1 VREQALGL
9 HQNLFNIASDKPANR
24 GPRAIIARAFRR
36 CGSLRRLPVPD
47 AIDFSRIVDSERTV
61 WGVETAGAGPS
72 GRLPLTAEMLLER
85 PSGDVFGL
93 TQNAGM
99 GWDPAELGRP
109 QFLMLGTNGGIRAPD
124 GRPIAL
130 GYHTGHWEIGLLME
144 AAAAELRALESLPF
158 AAYCS
163 DPCDGR
169 TQGTI
174 GMMDSLAYRNDA
186 AQVFRRLI
194 RSLPTRRGVLGVATC
209 DKGLPAMMLALVA
222 MRDLPCVLVPG
233 GVTLPPKDGEDAGK
247 IQSIGARFAHG
258 ELTLDQAAE
267 LGCRACG
274 SPGGGCQ
281 FLGTAA
287 TSQVIGEALGLSLPH
302 SALAPSGQPI
312 WTDMARRSARA
323 LVSLSRRGLTVRDIV
338 TDAAVRNAMIV
349 HAAVGG
355 STNLVL
361 HLPAIAHAAGLRR
374 PTVEDWT
381 DVNRQVPR
389 LADTLPNGPHPTV
402 RAFLAG
408 GVPEVMLHLRRLGL
422 LDETVLTVSGD
433 TLRRVLDWWEGSD
446 RRHALRER
454 LRSADGVDPDD
465 VIMDAKRARSR
476 GLTSTVTFP
485 RGNLAPEGSVI
496 KSTAI
501 DPSVVDAD
509 GVYRKTGPARVFVRE
524 KDAIAAIKNRGA
536 DGLKPGD
543 VLVLICRGPLGAGM
557 EEIYQITAALKH
569 LSWGKHVAVI
579 TDARFSGVST
589 GACIGHVGPEA
600 LAGGPIGKVR
610 DGDTIRIVVDRNRL
624 EGSVDLVGEN
634 GSDIGVDEGVRVLAA
649 RSPRPDLSP
658 DPDLPADT
666 RLWAA
671 LQQAAGGTWGGCV
684 YDVDAI
690 VAALAR

>member
-1 VREQALGL
+1 MTSPAFARLVESDQAL
-9 HQNLFNIASDKPANR
+9 FDVR
-24 GPRAIIARAFRR
+24 
-36 CGSLRRLPVPD
+36 
-47 AIDFSRIVDSERTV
+47 
-61 WGVETAGAGPS
+61 TAGDGPA

-99 GWDPAELGRP
+99 GWDPRELGRA

-124 GRPIAL
+124 GTPIAL
-130 GYHTGHWEIGLLME
+130 GYHTGHWEIGLLMQ
-144 AAAAELRALESLPF
+144 AAAHELRGLECLPF
-158 AAYCS
+158 AAFCS

-169 TQGTI
+169 TQGTA

-194 RSLPTRRGVLGVATC
+194 RSLPTRTGVLGVATC
-209 DKGLPAMMLALVA
+209 DKGLPAMMMALAGT
-222 MRDLPCVLVPG
+222 RDLPVVLVPG
-233 GVTLPPKDGEDAGK
+233 GVTLPPRHGEDAGK

-258 ELTLDQAAE
+258 ELSLDDAAE

-323 LVSLSRRGLTVRDIV
+323 LVELARRGIRARDVV
-338 TDAAVRNAMIV
+338 TDAAVRNAMMV

-355 STNLVL
+355 STNLLL

-374 PTVEDWT
+374 PTVDDWIAI
-381 DVNRQVPR
+381 NRRVPR

-422 LDETVLTVSGD
+422 LDETALTVAGEPLGS
-433 TLRRVLDWWEGSD
+433 VLDWWEGSE
-446 RRHALRER
+446 RRRALRRR
-454 LRSADGVDPDD
+454 LRDEDGVDPDD
-465 VIMDAKRARSR
+465 VIMDADRARTR

-509 GVYRKTGPARVFVRE
+509 GVYRKTGPARVFTRE
-524 KDAIAAIKNRGA
+524 RDAIAAIKRRGA
-536 DGLKPGD
+536 GGIEPGD

-569 LSWGKHVAVI
+569 LSFGKHVAVI

-610 DGDTIRIVVDRNRL
+610 DGDLIRIVVDRHRL
-624 EGSVDLVGEN
+624 EGSVDLVGHVPDGARAPLTCSPE
-634 GSDIGVDEGVRVLAA
+634 EGARVLAA
-649 RSPRPDLSP
+649 RAPRADLAP
-658 DPDLPADT
+658 DPDLPDDT

-671 LQQAAGGTWGGCV
+671 LQQVGGGMWGGCV
-684 YDVDAI
+684 FDVDAI
-690 VAALAR
+690 IRSLRGRSR